1 MTFQSRIDKRF
12 VSFIIL
18 VMLSVVCFAGGTLLF
33 SATTI
38 WEWLP
43 FIFLV
48 VVVALCFWMLV
59 TVKYVI
65 TAQQLNVQAG
75 PITSTIPYEK
85 ITRIERFRGMGYTSG
100 GYKLHLAGDG
110 FEIYYSNGW
119 FGSVRISPQQD
130 EQFLKEIR
138 RHLSNGLIDL

>member
-12 VSFIIL
+12 VAFIIL

-48 VVVALCFWMLV
+48 VVVSLCFWMLG
-59 TVKYVI
+59 TVKYVVM
-65 TAQQLNVQAG
+65 AQKLIVRAG
-75 PITSTIPYEK
+75 PVKSTIPYQK
-85 ITRIERFRGMGYTSG
+85 INRIERFRGMGYTSG
-100 GYKLHLAGDG
+100 GYKFHLAGDG
-110 FEIYYSNGW
+110 LEIYYSTGLL
-119 FGSVRISPQQD
+119 GSVRISPQQD
-130 EQFLKEIR
+130 ERFIKEIR
-138 RHLSNGLIDL
+138 KHLSNDSIYL